1 MKNNTLDLIQEIN
14 KSYANISAS
23 SSNFGK
29 LRLLQQ
35 LVGEIED
42 LNLDNASRI
51 KIRLWLDKHQN
62 KIKVE

>member
-42 LNLDNASRI
+42 LNLDNASRVKI
-51 KIRLWLDKHQN
+51 KLWLDKHKKQL
-62 KIKVE
+62 EAE